1 MLGSVYIYIYKISFF
16 LLVLLSGLPSSV
28 LQKAAAKSR
37 EIESIYGRHRKES
50 NDGCDDRSSPQNSE
64 DDIILLIQSLI
75 NSIAKMICDDD
86 FKEIHAHSLSD
97 LQQRARM
104 LSSELNW
111 WERFIFKGALRSQ
124 DVTMGASTWSLPGSA
139 DWGLLGRAF
148 DVQSILNTQDLSGSQ
163 LCLLFS
169 VELYKFYI
177 CEKMQLLFL
186 WKEEVSGFGTR
197 VKFLMTWDS
206 IEGDSS
212 KKTQKEKE
220 VVGHPPP
227 NSPIS
232 LKL

>member
-1 MLGSVYIYIYKISFF
+1 MVNLLDISLQQVLSAFLCLVAYINIYKISFF

-86 FKEIHAHSLSD
+86 FKEIHAYSLSD

-111 WERFIFKGALRSQ
+111 
-124 DVTMGASTWSLPGSA
+124 
-139 DWGLLGRAF
+139 
-148 DVQSILNTQDLSGSQ
+148 
-163 LCLLFS
+163 
-169 VELYKFYI
+169 
-177 CEKMQLLFL
+177 
-186 WKEEVSGFGTR
+186 
-197 VKFLMTWDS
+197 
-206 IEGDSS
+206 
-212 KKTQKEKE
+212 
-220 VVGHPPP
+220 
-227 NSPIS
+227 
-232 LKL
+232 